1 MSVVM
6 VLVWTVCEAGCCD
19 CVVGIYMVVCVIV
32 CLRETG
38 LKCVGV
44 GEAAYSSC
52 MVCLLSVTG
61 APNYM
66 VINPCF

>member
-1 MSVVM
+1 MRVVM
-6 VLVWTVCEAGCCD
+6 VLVVDCEAGCCD
-19 CVVGIYMVVCVIV
+19 CVVGHLYSCVCDCVPA
-32 CLRETG
+32 RDWG

-66 VINPCF
+66 VINPCS

>member
-1 MSVVM
+1 M
-6 VLVWTVCEAGCCD
+6 VLVVDCLRGWLLWLCWGHLYSCVCD
-19 CVVGIYMVVCVIV
+19 CVPA
-32 CLRETG
+32 RDWG

-44 GEAAYSSC
+44 GECAYSSC